1 MYKHLFSC
9 SKNEKFIRKILEWQE
24 TLDDD
29 DDDDDGNVVG
39 CDNADGKEMAD
50 TIQKKWKKQIV

>member
-24 TLDDD
+24 TLDDYSD
-29 DDDDDGNVVG
+29 DDDVVVDEMVDD
-39 CDNADGKEMAD
+39 
-50 TIQKKWKKQIV
+50 TKK

>member
-29 DDDDDGNVVG
+29 DDDDDDGNIVVAVNN
-39 CDNADGKEMAD
+39 DDGKEMAD
-50 TIQKKWKKQIV
+50 TIQKK

>member
-9 SKNEKFIRKILEWQE
+9 SKNEKFIRNILEWQE

-29 DDDDDGNVVG
+29 DDDDDGSIVVAV
-39 CDNADGKEMAD
+39 DNNDGEEMAD
-50 TIQKKWKKQIV
+50 TIQKK